1 MGTSARAWM
10 CLPIIRRGECR
21 YRDRSRPIPKKRSI
35 SKMTSRRYSKKLSVD
50 DGASKAASLI
60 FTTEAQSSPSSE
72 YFLIMYSLLHVPCFS
87 AVISPALLLFT
98 LLLSGTATAQTPP
111 SWEQIVGAAKKE
123 GTVTVIGPQGN
134 ETRDALTQGFQKKY
148 PEINVELMSMAGNQ
162 IGPKLLNELTAS
174 RFTTDVI
181 ITGTTTA
188 LETLV
193 PAKAVAPIKLVLIG
207 PNTRD
212 LSKWRGGKLTFS
224 DDAQT
229 YNLIFSSYVKPPF
242 IYNTNLVSAND
253 FKSWKD
259 LLDPKWHGKITLKD
273 PLSAGG
279 GLGNST
285 LWYTHE
291 SLGKDFMRKLLTQK
305 DIVMPRDDRQMLDFA
320 ARGKYPIAI
329 GPSDVL
335 ANEFIARGLPL
346 KHLHPET
353 LKEGTYITAGNG
365 SLVIV
370 RNAPHPNALRVYV
383 DYLLSPA
390 GQLEWSKSAGFA
402 SLRRDVPKDHVQ
414 DILVPKENVTYRD
427 ISMRRYVDLREEIVQ
442 FIKSVLSR

>member
-1 MGTSARAWM
+1 MSLVAKILLIAILVGW
-10 CLPIIRRGECR
+10 
-21 YRDRSRPIPKKRSI
+21 
-35 SKMTSRRYSKKLSVD
+35 LSPAV
-50 DGASKAASLI
+50 AMAQY
-60 FTTEAQSSPSSE
+60 AQSWE
-72 YFLIMYSLLHVPCFS
+72 E
-87 AVISPALLLFT
+87 T
-98 LLLSGTATAQTPP
+98 LA
-111 SWEQIVGAAKKE
+111 AAKKE
-123 GTVTVIGPQGN
+123 GVVAVIGPQGS
-134 ETRDALTQGFQKKY
+134 ETRDALTLAFQKKY
-148 PEINVELMSMAGNQ
+148 PDIRVELQSMAGNQ
-162 IGPKLLNELTAS
+162 IGPKLLNELAAS
-174 RFTTDVI
+174 RFTTDVA

-193 PAKAVAPIKLVLIG
+193 PGKAVAPIKPVLIG

-229 YNLIFSSYVKPPF
+229 YNLVFSSYVKAPF
-242 IYNTNLVSAND
+242 IYNSSLVSAND

-259 LLDPKWHGKITLKD
+259 LLDPKWHGRIALKD
-273 PLSAGG
+273 PVSAGG

-291 SLGKDFMRKLLTQK
+291 SLGKDFLRRLLTQK
-305 DIVMPRDDRQMLDFA
+305 DVVMPRDDRQMLDFA

-335 ANEFIARGLPL
+335 TNEFIARGLPL
-346 KHLHPET
+346 KHLDPGT

-365 SLVIV
+365 TLVIL

-383 DYLLSPA
+383 DYLLSPE
-390 GQLEWSKSAGFA
+390 GQLEWSKAARFA

-414 DILVPKENVTYRD
+414 DILVPKEGMRYPD
-427 ISMRRYVDLREEIVQ
+427 ISTEKYVRLREEIVE
-442 FIKSVLSR
+442 FIKTIMPR

>member
-1 MGTSARAWM
+1 MFFVV
-10 CLPIIRRGECR
+10 
-21 YRDRSRPIPKKRSI
+21 KN
-35 SKMTSRRYSKKLSVD
+35 
-50 DGASKAASLI
+50 SLI
-60 FTTEAQSSPSSE
+60 AIAVGVLAPAVAIAQPS
-72 YFLIMYSLLHVPCFS
+72 
-87 AVISPALLLFT
+87 
-98 LLLSGTATAQTPP
+98 Q
-111 SWEQIVGAAKKE
+111 SWEQILSAAKKE
-123 GTVTVIGPQGN
+123 GVVAVIGPQGS
-134 ETRDALTQGFQKKY
+134 ETRDALTLAFQKKY
-148 PEINVELMSMAGNQ
+148 PDIRVELQSMAGNQ
-162 IGPKLLNELTAS
+162 IGPKLHNELAAS
-174 RFTTDVI
+174 RFTTDVV

-193 PAKAVAPIKLVLIG
+193 PAKAAAPIKPVLIG
-207 PNTRD
+207 PNTQD
-212 LSKWRGGKLTFS
+212 PSKWRGGKLTFS
-224 DDAQT
+224 DDTQT
-229 YNLIFSSYVKPPF
+229 YNLIFSSYVKAPF
-242 IYNTNLVSAND
+242 IYNANLVSAGD

-273 PLSAGG
+273 PISAGG

-291 SLGKDFMRKLLTQK
+291 SLGKDFIRKLLTQK
-305 DIVMPRDDRQMLDFA
+305 DMVMPRDDRQMLDFA
-320 ARGKYPIAI
+320 AHGKYPIAI

-335 ANEFIARGLPL
+335 TNEFISRGLPL

-353 LKEGTYITAGNG
+353 LREGTYITAGNG

-383 DYLLSPA
+383 DYLLSA
-390 GQLEWSKSAGFA
+390 EGQLEWSKAVRFA

-414 DILVPKENVTYRD
+414 EILVPRENMTYRD

>member
-1 MGTSARAWM
+1 
-10 CLPIIRRGECR
+10 
-21 YRDRSRPIPKKRSI
+21 
-35 SKMTSRRYSKKLSVD
+35 MTSPRYSKKLSVD
-50 DGASKAASLI
+50 EARLKLRSNPPCPLFQRGNFSWTILNPSLEKHALSIVEGRGRGDFGRAAREFCGEFLGRDLRAKSSL
-60 FTTEAQSSPSSE
+60 
-72 YFLIMYSLLHVPCFS
+72 
-87 AVISPALLLFT
+87 ALLLFT
-98 LLLSGTATAQTPP
+98 LLVSGTATAQTPP
-111 SWEQIVGAAKKE
+111 SWEQILAAAKKE
-123 GTVTVIGPQGN
+123 GVVAVIGPQGS

-148 PEINVELMSMAGNQ
+148 PEINVELVSIAGNQ

-174 RFTTDVI
+174 RFTTDVV

-193 PAKAVAPIKLVLIG
+193 PAKAGAPIKPVLIG

-229 YNLIFSSYVKPPF
+229 YNLIFSSYVKAPF
-242 IYNTNLVSAND
+242 IYNINLVSPND

-335 ANEFIARGLPL
+335 TNEFIARGLPL

-383 DYLLSPA
+383 DYLLSPE
-390 GQLEWSKSAGFA
+390 GQLEWSKAAGFA
-402 SLRRDVPKDHVQ
+402 SLRRDVPKDHVR
-414 DILVPKENVTYRD
+414 DILVPKENMTYRD

>member
-1 MGTSARAWM
+1 MATSARTWT
-10 CLPIIRRGECR
+10 CPPIIRRGECR
-21 YRDRSRPIPKKRSI
+21 YRDRSRPIHKRRSTP
-35 SKMTSRRYSKKLSVD
+35 KMTSPRYSKKLSVD
-50 DGASKAASLI
+50 EARLKLRSNPPCPLFQRGNFSWTILNPSLEKHALSIVEGRGRGDFGRAAREFCGEFLGRDLRAKSSL
-60 FTTEAQSSPSSE
+60 
-72 YFLIMYSLLHVPCFS
+72 
-87 AVISPALLLFT
+87 ALLLFT
-98 LLLSGTATAQTPP
+98 LLVSGTATAQTPP
-111 SWEQIVGAAKKE
+111 SWEQILAAAKKE
-123 GTVTVIGPQGN
+123 GVVAVIGPQGS

-148 PEINVELMSMAGNQ
+148 PEINVELVSMAGNQ

-174 RFTTDVI
+174 RFTTDVV

-193 PAKAVAPIKLVLIG
+193 QAKAGAPIKPVLIG

-229 YNLIFSSYVKPPF
+229 YNLIFSSYVKAPF
-242 IYNTNLVSAND
+242 IYNINLVSPND

-335 ANEFIARGLPL
+335 TNEFIVRGLPL

-353 LKEGTYITAGNG
+353 LKEGT
-365 SLVIV
+365 
-370 RNAPHPNALRVYV
+370 
-383 DYLLSPA
+383 
-390 GQLEWSKSAGFA
+390 
-402 SLRRDVPKDHVQ
+402 
-414 DILVPKENVTYRD
+414 
-427 ISMRRYVDLREEIVQ
+427 
-442 FIKSVLSR
+442 